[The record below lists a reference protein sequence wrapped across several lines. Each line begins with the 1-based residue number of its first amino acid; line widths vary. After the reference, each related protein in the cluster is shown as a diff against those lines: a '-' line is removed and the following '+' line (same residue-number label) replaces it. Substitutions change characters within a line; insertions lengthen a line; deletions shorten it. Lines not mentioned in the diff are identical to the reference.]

1 MDDDQAGPTISTR
14 VRELIRQGAEIGL
27 STSSQWAEVI
37 DAATLTGPAVA
48 TVAADPSLAEA
59 VRRGNFDNLMAWA
72 AANVRAPGEPV
83 PANVSD
89 VQLDV
94 TRDMVRR
101 GVSDVA
107 LDAYRTGQ
115 SVAWQRWMDL
125 CFVLTDDVDELRELL
140 SVTARSMSAFVDATV
155 TALTERMAA
164 ESEDLLLGSQAERRD
179 LVALVLQGA
188 PVSRSRVDR
197 VLGHRLEGGH
207 LAAVLWQDAG
217 DADLGRLEAAAE
229 RLMRAAGTRRRLT
242 VLAGSSTLWLWL
254 PVHDSPSDET
264 LVDAAR
270 DGGVRVALGNPAAG
284 IEGFRRSHR
293 EAIEAQRLAVRS
305 SAVGATVTFDQIEVA
320 AIVAGESS
328 LSGDFTERVLGAL
341 ADAPD
346 ELRETVRV
354 YLRLLGNATATADRL
369 FTHRNTVLRR
379 LERAN
384 ELLPRPLVEDPIRI
398 AMALESLRW
407 RS

>member
-1 MDDDQAGPTISTR
+1 MDDDRAAPTISTR

-27 STSSQWAEVI
+27 STSSQWAEAI

-48 TVAADPSLAEA
+48 TVASDPSLAEA

-217 DADLGRLEAAAE
+217 DADLGVDPGQ
-229 RLMRAAGTRRRLT
+229 AGT
-242 VLAGSSTLWLWL
+242 
-254 PVHDSPSDET
+254 VHDAAVADE
-264 LVDAAR
+264 
-270 DGGVRVALGNPAAG
+270 
-284 IEGFRRSHR
+284 
-293 EAIEAQRLAVRS
+293 
-305 SAVGATVTFDQIEVA
+305 
-320 AIVAGESS
+320 
-328 LSGDFTERVLGAL
+328 
-341 ADAPD
+341 
-346 ELRETVRV
+346 
-354 YLRLLGNATATADRL
+354 
-369 FTHRNTVLRR
+369 
-379 LERAN
+379 
-384 ELLPRPLVEDPIRI
+384 
-398 AMALESLRW
+398 
-407 RS
+407 

>member
-1 MDDDQAGPTISTR
+1 MDDRAGPTISTR

-27 STSSQWAEVI
+27 STSSQWSEAI

-140 SVTARSMSAFVDATV
+140 AVTARSMSDFVDATV

-188 PVSRSRVDR
+188 PVSRSRVER

-207 LAAVLWQDAG
+207 FAAVLWQDAG
-217 DADLGRLEAAAE
+217 ADLGRLEAVAE

-254 PVHDSPSDET
+254 PVHASPSDDVLAE
-264 LVDAAR
+264 VVR

-284 IEGFRRSHR
+284 VEGFRRSHR

-305 SAVGATVTFDQIEVA
+305 SPVGGPVTFDQIEVA

-328 LSGDFTERVLGAL
+328 LSGDFTERVLGDL
-341 ADAPD
+341 AVAPED
-346 ELRETVRV
+346 LRETVRV
-354 YLRLLGNATATADRL
+354 YLGLLGNATATAEVL

-384 ELLPRPLVEDPIRI
+384 ELLPRPVVEDPLRI
-398 AMALESLRW
+398 AMALEAVRW
-407 RS
+407 RI

>member
-1 MDDDQAGPTISTR
+1 MEDHQAGPTISTR
-14 VRELIRQGAEIGL
+14 VRDLIRQGAEIGL
-27 STSSQWAEVI
+27 STSSQWAEAI

-125 CFVLTDDVDELRELL
+125 CFVLTDDVEELRELL
-140 SVTARSMSAFVDATV
+140 SVTARSMSEFVDATV

-164 ESEDLLLGSQAERRD
+164 ESDDLLLGSQAERRD

-188 PVSRSRVDR
+188 PVSRSRVER
-197 VLGHRLEGGH
+197 VLGHRLEGAH
-207 LAAVLWQDAG
+207 LAAVVWQDAA

-229 RLMRAAGTRRRLT
+229 RLMRVAGTRRRLT

-254 PVHDSPSDET
+254 PVRLSPPDDA
-264 LVDAAR
+264 LVDVVR
-270 DGGVRVALGNPAAG
+270 GGGVRVALGSPSAG
-284 IEGFRRSHR
+284 VEGFRRSHR
-293 EAIEAQRLAVRS
+293 EAIEAQRHAVRS
-305 SAVGATVTFDQIEVA
+305 PGVGRAVTFDQVEVA
-320 AIVAGESS
+320 DIVAGESS
-328 LSGDFTERVLGAL
+328 LSGDFTDRVLGGL
-341 ADAPD
+341 AGAPKD
-346 ELRETVRV
+346 LQETVRV
-354 YLRLLGNATATADRL
+354 YLGLLGNATATAEAL

-384 ELLPRPLVEDPIRI
+384 ELLPRSLADDPLRI
-398 AMALESLRW
+398 AMALEAVRW
-407 RS
+407 RG